1 MNRLGY
7 KGGRSV
13 LSSLVPLLLAT
24 GVAVA
29 MPPSGPLTFDDF
41 DLNGDGVITRQEM
54 DQVRSQRMAA
64 AGVPVATAAPM
75 QPGAGRGMGRGGRQG
90 HQMPTFKDFDL
101 NGDGFLTEEEFIEAR
116 GQRVAQRAKE
126 GRQMRGLSGMMQF
139 SDLDQNRDGKVDE
152 NEFQASMLKHQQS
165 HMQHWG
171 PRRSYTGR
179 GRSRLDQDGDGFISQ
194 QEFEDARAR
203 HMAMRNQPG
212 MTMPTPSATP
222 AFPDIDSDGDGRIST
237 QEMDAFRAARMRQWG
252 PYPR

>member
-1 MNRLGY
+1 MNKLGSM
-7 KGGRSV
+7 GCRSI
-13 LSSLVPLLLAT
+13 LISLVPLLLTT

-29 MPPSGPLTFDDF
+29 MPPSGSLTFDDF

-64 AGVPVATAAPM
+64 AGVPVTMAAPM

-101 NGDGFLTEEEFIEAR
+101 NGDGVLTEEEFIEAR

-152 NEFQASMLKHQQS
+152 NEFQAGMFRHQQS

-171 PRRSYTGR
+171 PRRSYAGR
-179 GRSRLDQDGDGFISQ
+179 GRLDQDGDGFISQ

-212 MTMPTPSATP
+212 MTMPTPPAAP

-252 PYPR
+252 SYPR